1 MVHKS
6 IKVMGIAKHQI
17 FCGRR
22 FSELDGY
29 KQPLV
34 LIILLKFVFL
44 YLVNITSFNDFDIF
58 NTSTKYFLL
67 LF

>member
-1 MVHKS
+1 MD
-6 IKVMGIAKHQI
+6 IAKHQI

-34 LIILLKFVFL
+34 LIILLKFVLLPF
-44 YLVNITSFNDFDIF
+44 VSCIW
-58 NTSTKYFLL
+58 ST
-67 LF
+67 